1 MACLARIDAPNWQYN
16 LRYRTPPS
24 LRGMH
29 QALHMRAPSAPA
41 TSGLSLSSFL
51 SLPPGLKV
59 RRGLSRGGPQGQGS
73 ASPANRPNGLSA
85 IPLRIVF
92 RSAVQWLIIVVSQ
105 IIYPRRRSLQL
116 RRDDCAGGPVRDKFV
131 PLDILFKMRGQSVG
145 NPTLDPRAR
154 IGKRK
159 RTAGMRLS
167 SHAGTSCH

>member
-1 MACLARIDAPNWQYN
+1 
-16 LRYRTPPS
+16 
-24 LRGMH
+24 MH
-29 QALHMRAPSAPA
+29 QALHMRAPSAPV

-51 SLPPGLKV
+51 SLRPGLKV
-59 RRGLSRGGPQGQGS
+59 RRGLSRGGRR
-73 ASPANRPNGLSA
+73 AKDRLF
-85 IPLRIVF
+85 PLRIVF